1 MSTTPRIIVAD
12 DDQALSRTLSW
23 ILKENGYEVSTVP
36 NGENL
41 IERLAAEQYD
51 LLLLD
56 IMMPKVD
63 GLQLLERVKSDGRF
77 KDLPVL
83 MISSMPPE
91 EATVRSLGLG
101 AADFI
106 SKPFRVRELLARVK
120 AHLRVGRELNQ
131 ALAEAGD
138 EFGTVVAAYEN
149 PMLRNLQIE
158 LRKYPEIAQ
167 ALKSGELVLVQ
178 DVLT

>member
-1 MSTTPRIIVAD
+1 LMSTSHHIIVAE

-36 NGENL
+36 NGEGL
-41 IERLAAEQYD
+41 IERLAADQYD

-63 GLQLLERVKSDGRF
+63 GLQLLERVKGVGRF

-106 SKPFRVRELLARVK
+106 S
-120 AHLRVGRELNQ
+120 
-131 ALAEAGD
+131 
-138 EFGTVVAAYEN
+138 
-149 PMLRNLQIE
+149 
-158 LRKYPEIAQ
+158 
-167 ALKSGELVLVQ
+167 
-178 DVLT
+178 